1 MEFVFVF
8 DSLQRKW
15 SQTEREEKRR
25 EKRRERRKNRGE
37 GGVKREREEE
47 GYDPCVFTTV
57 YTESDSDSIS
67 AAAVT

>member
-37 GGVKREREEE
+37 GGVKREEE
-47 GYDPCVFTTV
+47 GYDLCVFTTV